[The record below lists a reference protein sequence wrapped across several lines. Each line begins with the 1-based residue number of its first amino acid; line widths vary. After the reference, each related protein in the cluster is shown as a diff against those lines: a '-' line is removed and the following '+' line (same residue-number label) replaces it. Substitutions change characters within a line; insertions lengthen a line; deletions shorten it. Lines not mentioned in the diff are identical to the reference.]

1 MSARTIDF
9 SSVFIGQAWVATLF
23 IASGATIVMSA
34 SGSASMSTKSPN
46 KPAAAKPAATLQ
58 LHLNSHWRG
67 PAEPGRWAEPNV

>member
-1 MSARTIDF
+1 
-9 SSVFIGQAWVATLF
+9 
-23 IASGATIVMSA
+23 MSA